1 MFKYGLTSV
10 NWLSLNLEEFIGIC
24 EKRVNDGDSFLNKVK
39 ISIYILFFYFRKR
52 LLLS

>member
-39 ISIYILFFYFRKR
+39 IPIIFYFFIFEKDYY
-52 LLLS
+52 